1 MIEISRVCRVDEELM
16 EAMAHLLPQLSS
28 SASVP
33 ATEYVEAML
42 AREDTHLLTA
52 RNEGGEIVGMLTL
65 LFVAIP
71 TGRKAWIEDVVT
83 DAESR
88 GCGVGR
94 ALVERAIEIART
106 EGSRRIYLTSNP
118 SRTAA
123 HALYKSCGFVEY
135 DTAVFQLNL

>member
-1 MIEISRVCRVDEELM
+1 MVIKRVTVVDKPLM
-16 EAMAHLLPQLSS
+16 KALANLLPQLSTS
-28 SASVP
+28 
-33 ATEYVEAML
+33 ATEPTAQYVEEL
-42 AREDTHLLTA
+42 ISREDTHLFVA
-52 RNEGGEIVGMLTL
+52 CGESGEIVGMLTL

-106 EGSRRIYLTSNP
+106 EGARRIYLTSNP

-135 DTAVFQLNL
+135 DTAVFRLNL